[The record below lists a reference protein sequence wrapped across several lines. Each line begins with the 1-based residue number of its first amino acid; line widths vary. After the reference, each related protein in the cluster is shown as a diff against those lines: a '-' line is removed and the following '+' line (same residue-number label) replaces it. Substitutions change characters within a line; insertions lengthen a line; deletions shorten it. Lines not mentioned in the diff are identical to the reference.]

1 MVKDIDIFFNIAITV
16 NTLSKVL
23 AMNTEGAVHI
33 FVIYQPP
40 CELTFLKHLTCTAML
55 VIKVLET
62 LCTCF
67 VRFNMHV

>member
-40 CELTFLKHLTCTAML
+40 LWAYISQASHMYG
-55 VIKVLET
+55 
-62 LCTCF
+62 
-67 VRFNMHV
+67 HVGD

>member
-40 CELTFLKHLTCTAML
+40 L
-55 VIKVLET
+55 
-62 LCTCF
+62 
-67 VRFNMHV
+67 